1 MKVERELKRHYV
13 RPQVTFVELRWERT
27 LLTVSGQSNA
37 SMNVSY
43 SNTEEDI

>member
-1 MKVERELKRHYV
+1 MKVEREQKRHYE
-13 RPQVTFVELRWERT
+13 RPQVTSVELRWERI